1 MNISI
6 YLYIYISIENLPS
19 RISSVQGWK
28 IPSSIFISKFPLF
41 LQFLQ
46 ECPMI
51 TYKIMKKDKQQKPT
65 IVFSGFR
72 NNSLKDKLS
81 SSFNIQD
88 KITMSTDYLIVKDM
102 NKNTSKTVF
111 ACQFNIKIVSLDDF
125 ITHTHSFLM
134 NQIE

>member
-1 MNISI
+1 
-6 YLYIYISIENLPS
+6 
-19 RISSVQGWK
+19 
-28 IPSSIFISKFPLF
+28 
-41 LQFLQ
+41 
-46 ECPMI
+46 
-51 TYKIMKKDKQQKPT
+51 MKKDKQQKPT